1 MSQSQK
7 SSPNTYVVVSRLSST
22 DPAAGNPYGYML
34 LGTFADANAIGPF
47 LVANSSG
54 NQPFAGVRC
63 NRTADC
69 VSQQGDVCSLTVGE
83 TNRSTFGAVTIYVTA
98 LRTDGR
104 TKTIYVLFNGHAQTT
119 KPVDVHAPLVL
130 HRHADGWSAEP
141 QQ

>member
-1 MSQSQK
+1 MSQSK
-7 SSPNTYVVVSRLSST
+7 NPNTYVVVSRLSST

-63 NRTADC
+63 NRTAD
-69 VSQQGDVCSLTVGE
+69 DVCSLTVGE
-83 TNRSTFGAVTIYVTA
+83 TNRSTFGEVTIYVTA

-104 TKTIYVLFNGHAQTT
+104 TKTIYVLFNGRAQTT

>member
-34 LGTFADANAIGPF
+34 LGVFTDPAAIGPY
-47 LVANSSG
+47 LTANSSG
-54 NQPFAGVRC
+54 NQPFAGEE
-63 NRTADC
+63 
-69 VSQQGDVCSLTVGE
+69 DVASLAVGE
-83 TNRSTFGAVTIYVTA
+83 TNRSTFGEVTIYVTA

-104 TKTIYVLFNGHAQTT
+104 TKTIYVLFNGRAQTT

-130 HRHADGWSAEP
+130 RRHADGWSTEP